1 MRAPNPRL
9 QRTRSASPPSPLSRK
24 PLGVAKRHIGWARLS
39 ALLLV
44 IVMLGGVHCRQA
56 SRWGSPEFNAEF
68 FRLRSTNACEK
79 GIAWVQAADARSDP
93 VWYEWMVDLN
103 LDCLEKTKQPHYGD
117 DALRVVNDGI
127 RRFPKSSRLIFVKGF
142 ANARLGERGLA
153 QKYFEDALAL
163 ARKNMAGDQTRRER
177 EEDSRVAK
185 SVEANLGMPAQKP

>member
-1 MRAPNPRL
+1 M
-9 QRTRSASPPSPLSRK
+9 
-24 PLGVAKRHIGWARLS
+24 
-39 ALLLV
+39 
-44 IVMLGGVHCRQA
+44 
-56 SRWGSPEFNAEF
+56 GSGCN
-68 FRLRSTNACEK
+68 
-79 GIAWVQAADARSDP
+79 ARSDP